1 MMYYLCTWQVKCDR
15 YALVENGTFILFKRK
30 RDEKAYFENANFD
43 PYYEKVTLEEAKK
56 LFGNCKYE
64 IR

>member
-1 MMYYLCTWQVKCDR
+1 MYYLCTWQVKCDR
-15 YALVENGTFILFKRK
+15 YTLAENGTLILFKRK
-30 RDEKAYFENANFD
+30 RDAKAYFENANFD
-43 PYYEKVTLEEAKK
+43 PYYEKVTLEEAKR